1 VDGPCEDGCCF
12 DGWAAGNAERVRKRG
27 VNAPI
32 TRRVLIALEREGLR
46 GRTVLD
52 VGCGVGDLAL
62 GALVRGADRAT
73 GIDLGSAAIGQAN
86 ALARELGVAEQARF
100 AVGDGAVE
108 PLERHD
114 VVAMNRVLCCY
125 PSVDRLLANSLG
137 AAGDVYAYT
146 APIHAGA
153 TGLLNRFWVGIANA
167 WFRLRRRRYRG
178 FQAFVHDLDAVDRT
192 IEGAGF
198 RRTHRSR
205 ERVTWRLAVFRRATP
220 DPTRGRE
227 ALAAA
232 GAPST

>member
-1 VDGPCEDGCCF
+1 MDGSCEDGCCF
-12 DGWAAGNAERVRKRG
+12 DRWAARNADRVRKRG

-32 TRRVLIALEREGLR
+32 TRRVLDALEHEGLR

-62 GALVRGADRAT
+62 GALARGADRAS
-73 GIDLGSAAIGQAN
+73 GIDLGGAAIAQAN
-86 ALARELGVAEQARF
+86 ALARERGMAELARF
-100 AVGDGAVE
+100 TVGDGAVV

-153 TGLLNRFWVGIANA
+153 IGLLNRSWVAIANG

-178 FQAFVHDLDAVDRT
+178 FQAFVHDLEAVDRT
-192 IEGAGF
+192 IERAGF

-205 ERVTWRLAVFRRATP
+205 ERVTWRLAVFRRATS

-232 GAPST
+232 GLPA

>member
-1 VDGPCEDGCCF
+1 VDGACEDGCCF
-12 DGWAAGNAERVRKRG
+12 DRWAAGNADRVRKRG

-32 TRRVLIALEREGLR
+32 TRRVLDALEHEGLR

-62 GALVRGADRAT
+62 GTLARGADRAS
-73 GIDLGSAAIGQAN
+73 GIDLGRAAIAQAN
-86 ALARELGVAEQARF
+86 ALALERGVPERTRF
-100 AVGDGAVE
+100 TVGDGAVD
-108 PLERHD
+108 PLEPHD

-125 PSVDRLLANSLG
+125 PSVDRLLANTLG

-153 TGLLNRFWVGIANA
+153 TGLLNRLWVGLANG
-167 WFRLRRRRYRG
+167 WFRLRRRRYHG

-192 IEGAGF
+192 IERAGF

-205 ERVTWRLAVFRRATP
+205 ERITWRLAVFRRVTS

-227 ALAAA
+227 ALVAA
-232 GAPST
+232 GVPA